1 MTYSTK
7 DFAKLLKHERELHSW
22 SQEKVAAMLG
32 TTAPNVSRWERGV
45 TLPGLY
51 FRQKLSELFG
61 KTAEELSLLEAASEG
76 AAQPPERTT
85 EELYL
90 PPLSPAVSSSLW
102 NLPHQRNSLF
112 TGREETLLRLH
123 KALNA
128 DNARTPIQIQ
138 AISGLGGI
146 GKTELALE
154 YAYRYSDEYRFILWI
169 QAETRDAL
177 ILDLVAIAK
186 IVNSPEKE
194 LQAQCQAIKAVRDWL
209 DQHTDWLLIIDNIE
223 EFSLLREFVPFKR
236 RGHIILTTCSQSTGP
251 FVQRIDLQ
259 KMEPVEGAL
268 FLLRRAKYIG
278 PQDSLEHASPADRA
292 MAAEISQFLDN
303 LPLALDQAGA
313 YIEEAACSLSH
324 YFCLLQSYRAVLLDL
339 RNLSGGMNADH
350 PRSMNAT
357 LSLSFERI
365 KQAIPAAIDF
375 LQLCAFLYPDA
386 IPEEM
391 ITGGASHLTPL
402 LRDVVSDPPKY
413 DAMIAELRRYSLLY
427 RNLDTKTFSIHRLVQ
442 AVLRDSMDEAL
453 QRQWAKRAV
462 QIVSDLSRLRCTRGE
477 HVEAEL
483 ALQQAIETC
492 QNALGPEHS
501 ETVWL
506 LDELKEFYATTC
518 PAG

>member
-7 DFAKLLKHERELHSW
+7 DFAKLLKRERELHSW
-22 SQEKVAAMLG
+22 SQEQVAALLG
-32 TTAPNVSRWERGV
+32 TTAPNVSRWERGI

-61 KTAEELSLLEAASEG
+61 KTAEELGLLEAAGEG
-76 AAQPPERTT
+76 AAQPSERTT
-85 EELYL
+85 EDLSL
-90 PPLSPAVSSSLW
+90 PLLSPAVSSSLW
-102 NLPHQRNSLF
+102 NLPHQRNPLF
-112 TGREETLLRLH
+112 TGQEKMLLHLH

-128 DNARTPIQIQ
+128 ANARTSIQIQ
-138 AISGLGGI
+138 AISGLGGT

-154 YAYRYSDEYRFILWI
+154 YAYRYCDEYRFILWI
-169 QAETRDAL
+169 QAETYDAL
-177 ILDLVAIAK
+177 ILDLAAIAK
-186 IVNSPEKE
+186 IVNSPKKE

-209 DQHTDWLLIIDNIE
+209 DQYTDWLLIIDNIE
-223 EFSLLREFVPFKR
+223 EFSLLREFVPLKS

-259 KMEPVEGAL
+259 KMEPDEGAL

-292 MAAEISQFLDN
+292 MAAEISQLLGN

-324 YFCLLQSYRAVLLDL
+324 YFCLLQSYRAALLDL
-339 RNLSGGMNADH
+339 RNLSGGVNANH

-365 KQAIPAAIDF
+365 KQATPAAMDF
-375 LQLCAFLYPDA
+375 LQLCTFLYPDV

-391 ITGGASHLTPL
+391 ITGGASHLPPL

-462 QIVSDLSRLRCTRGE
+462 QIVSDQSRLCCTRGK

-483 ALQQAIETC
+483 VLQHAIEFS

-501 ETVWL
+501 ETVRL
-506 LDELKEFYATTC
+506 LEELKEFYATTC
-518 PAG
+518 PTG